1 VRIHS
6 IRQALLSAYRDVI
19 RHHALQVSAA
29 LSYYFVLSV
38 FPGLMFLSAVFGS
51 LRLSDLFN
59 HVLLLMSRLLPPDT
73 MHVVRSVLSDVLSSH
88 RGTWLSFGM
97 IGTIWVASTGFAA
110 LIEALDIAY
119 DAEDDRPYWKTRLL
133 AVGLAAITGTL
144 LLAALATMIV
154 GPRFG
159 DWISTQLALRSG
171 FAAVWPPLRWAI
183 AITFT
188 VIAVEI
194 VYYLAPNVKQRFGA
208 TLPGAIFSVAVWNT
222 LSYLLGIYFRHFAD
236 FSRTYGTLGGL
247 IALMTWLYW
256 TSFALL
262 VGAELNAELAKQSK
276 KGCIESKTASVEE
289 NQQQDQATDINRA
302 A

>member
-1 VRIHS
+1 MRIRD
-6 IRQALLSAYRDVI
+6 IRQALVSAYQDII
-19 RHHALQVSAA
+19 RHHTLQVSAA

-38 FPGLMFLSAVFGS
+38 FPGLMFLSAAFGS
-51 LRLSDLFN
+51 LPFGDLFN
-59 HVLLLMSRLLPPDT
+59 HVLLLMSRLLPADT

-97 IGTIWVASTGFAA
+97 IGTVWVASTGFAA

-119 DAEDDRPYWKTRLL
+119 DVEDDRPYWKTRLL
-133 AVGLAAITGTL
+133 ATGLAAITGTL
-144 LLAALATMIV
+144 LLVALATMIV

-159 DWISTQLALRSG
+159 NWMSARLGLPPVLAVL
-171 FAAVWPPLRWAI
+171 WPPLRWAI
-183 AITFT
+183 AIAFT

-208 TLPGAIFSVAVWNT
+208 TLPGAIFSVAVWNS
-222 LSYLLGIYFRHFAD
+222 LSFLLGIYFRHFAD
-236 FSRTYGTLGGL
+236 FNRTYGTLGGV

-262 VGAELNAELAKQSK
+262 VGAELNSELAKQSK
-276 KGCIESKTASVEE
+276 KGCIESKAVSDQG
-289 NQQQDQATDINRA
+289 NQREDQNKDLDRA